1 MYHLIFENF
10 HEEVRML
17 KKYKIPLFL
26 SLTIVS
32 SIIIFTNFRSVDTAD
47 SKNVISIEER
57 DVLIAPSGSEDRPDI
72 LDLSNNPEALQKI
85 LGNDEGGDPTIPA
98 RRCECVIQTSQ
109 GGYYTHYCRPCV
121 GIGRS
126 CCDNIVIAR

>member
-57 DVLIAPSGSEDRPDI
+57 DVLIAPSVSEDKPDI

-85 LGNDEGGDPTIPA
+85 LGNDEEGDPTIPV
-98 RRCECVIQTSQ
+98 RRCECVISTGS
-109 GGYYTHYCRPCV
+109 GYYTHYCRPCV
-121 GIGRS
+121 GVGRS
-126 CCDNIVIAR
+126 CCDNVVIAH